1 MKSMKELTL
10 TKKGKFYT
18 KVCKVYGMVM
28 KAKKEFAEISKIFEK
43 NGYDVYEKEVCEH
56 MLMQLALFSDNEYL
70 KFLHMAHEISTE
82 KIEENNKR
90 IQEIHDY
97 IDKKTSNSEIF

>member
-43 NGYDVYEKEVCEH
+43 NGYDVYYLRWMFYCSQLLNYL
-56 MLMQLALFSDNEYL
+56 MLFHLLM
-70 KFLHMAHEISTE
+70 
-82 KIEENNKR
+82 
-90 IQEIHDY
+90 
-97 IDKKTSNSEIF
+97 